1 MSPKMTPLICLCLSL
16 MTLTV
21 CLDVQAARQRTG
33 ASQGI
38 RVDARLDFLNSE
50 GRVLAS
56 IAVEIADTEPA
67 RRQGLMWRTGLDD
80 TMGMLF
86 IYADTYERGFW
97 MHNTPTPLDIIFV
110 SEKRRIIHI
119 AADAVPLSD
128 TMLFS
133 GGPTKYVVEV
143 PAGFCKRH
151 GIAEGVVINWQRT
164 RDAH

>member
-1 MSPKMTPLICLCLSL
+1 MSPNIRIFVCAGFSL
-16 MTLTV
+16 LVLAV
-21 CLDVQAARQRTG
+21 CLDVQAGRHRAG
-33 ASQGI
+33 KSEGI
-38 RVDARLDFLNSE
+38 RMDGRLDFLNSE

-56 IAVEIADTEPA
+56 IAVEIADTELA
-67 RRQGLMWRTGLDD
+67 RRQGLMGRTGLDD

-143 PAGFCKRH
+143 PAGFCRRH
-151 GIAEGVVINWQRT
+151 GIAEGVVIMWRRT